1 MDKYKSYFIFKYNF
15 KKLQY
20 VEVNNRKWKLMVGSY
35 IEVDNSGLLSKL
47 YNKVRVKMVECNIPY
62 PLKCLINC
70 QSRPIELLCALN
82 VVSWDQ

>member
-20 VEVNNRKWKLMVGSY
+20 VKVNNRKWKLIIGRY

-47 YNKVRVKMVECNIPY
+47 YNKVRVKMVEKKATPKLNFPFIYCY
-62 PLKCLINC
+62 RLNC
-70 QSRPIELLCALN
+70 YYF
-82 VVSWDQ
+82 